1 MWSNHAEHLRC
12 YEEYQAWVAKR
23 SIHHRQLTSPAQQ
36 KGQQMEDTDLTKPRY
51 RLFLKGTIDGEYEPH
66 PSARFYHSM
75 EQAEARAVDLIE
87 SGTINEPIVI
97 FESVKVIAPKPKDV
111 VSFNVRRP
119 RARPQVAKRSKATRK
134 R

>member
-1 MWSNHAEHLRC
+1 MRSNHAEHLRC

-23 SIHHRQLTSPAQQ
+23 SIHHRQLTLPI
-36 KGQQMEDTDLTKPRY
+36 GQQMEDTDLKKPRY

-66 PSARFYHSM
+66 PNARFYHSM
-75 EQAEARAVDLIE
+75 EQAEARAVDLIQ

-111 VSFNVRRP
+111 VSYDVQRP